1 MNMNYTLKSF
11 IFVLSVFVSLGVMGQ
26 DNFKKG
32 YIITLE
38 NDTLYGKIND
48 AGGFKNSKLCS
59 FKPYKK
65 HRVTE
70 YLPGQIKAYRMFK
83 DKYYVSKAV
92 DHRSGIKYKFV
103 EVLLEG
109 PVINLY
115 HDRRS
120 AEKAFYIQ
128 KKDGDLIPLSYEE
141 SQSAYNP
148 GVNESENPIPTHFM
162 QNRLYQDSLRY
173 VFKDSKPIADRV
185 ETLEY
190 DTRAI
195 TKITKDYLAAKYP
208 TQNNITYERN
218 LKMYRPHIGIYGGAQ
233 FTDIEFL
240 PSQSGKYS
248 VEVLSSIK
256 AKRFN
261 TYPVGIFVNFPFPM
275 LNDKLSFQV
284 ELTGNWMYYD
294 EIFDGSQGFKVDTVS
309 VTAKSFG
316 IPLMFKYDIF
326 RGFITPSIGFGKSFN
341 FVYDSKVE
349 GFGRGLNFM
358 GLSGVRYSD
367 NELILHPVQKGGWFG
382 EASISLRMSPN
393 LSLFGSVRYTYL
405 NSMIIRKGLRNVSY
419 NTLHDKM
426 YYTKEFQTDY
436 YTLLVGLKF

>member
-32 YIITLE
+32 YIITLD
-38 NDTLYGKIND
+38 NDTLLGKIND

-92 DHRSGIKYKFV
+92 DHKQGIQYRFV

-109 PVINLY
+109 PVNLY
-115 HDRRS
+115 HDRKS

-141 SQSAYNP
+141 SQSNYSP
-148 GVNESENPIPTHFM
+148 GLNEPDKYIPTHLL
-162 QNRLYQDSLRY
+162 QNRLYQDTLRY
-173 VFKDSKPIADRV
+173 FFKDAKPISDRV

-190 DTRAI
+190 DTKSLA
-195 TKITKDYLAAKYP
+195 KITKDYIGVKYP
-208 TQNNITYERN
+208 SQNNITYESN
-218 LKMYRPHIGIYGGAQ
+218 LRMYRPHIGIYAGAQ
-233 FTDIEFL
+233 YTDIEFL
-240 PSQSGKYS
+240 PSKSGKYS
-248 VEVLSSIK
+248 LEVPSSIK

-261 TYPVGIFVNFPFPM
+261 TYPIGIFVNFPFPM

-284 ELTGNWMYYD
+284 ELTGNWMDYE
-294 EIFDGSQGFKVDTVS
+294 EIFDSSQNFKVDTVS
-309 VTAKSFG
+309 VSAKSFG

-326 RGFITPSIGFGKSFN
+326 RGFITPSIGIGKSFN
-341 FVYDSKVE
+341 FVYDSEVK
-349 GFGRGLNFM
+349 GFAKGLNFVDI
-358 GLSGVRYSD
+358 SGVRYKD
-367 NELILHPVQKGGWFG
+367 NDLILHSVQKGGWFG

-393 LSLFGSVRYTYL
+393 LSLFGSLRYTYL
-405 NSMIIRKGLRNVSY
+405 NSMIIRKGLKNASY
-419 NTLHDKM
+419 NTLHDKN